1 MRVLSHHLRS
11 EHPQPEPCA
20 ALQADRDVAREV
32 TLSADELAFYAEN
45 GFLAVPG
52 VVREDACAILHDEV
66 LQVCEKDPGI
76 GLTAAELAA
85 GGEREGDMLR
95 QSAMYTDEQLISRLR
110 SSPALLSLASQVVG
124 GPALLYNGFTAVK
137 GANGGGLFDYHQD
150 NMYTRHDNG
159 LRSLPRT
166 DEGNNDGL
174 GSCGIW
180 VALHDLPDPENGCL
194 VVAVGSHKRGTLPAH
209 EYESNR
215 RRGEDGQTFEGNDKQ
230 LPPDDPVRNGL
241 MLPVRMRRG
250 DIVLFTR
257 ATVHSSAPNTSPTTR
272 VGYGLQ
278 YFRED
283 VRWLDPRG
291 AQDPGSSWDPA
302 GEWRPLSDD
311 SCPAKQVTPVKQLGE
326 TNPGLAA
333 GSVNVSAP
341 KKAKE

>member
-1 MRVLSHHLRS
+1 MPPLKRSQFPPPIRQLDAAKSSLQHLSDQERL
-11 EHPQPEPCA
+11 
-20 ALQADRDVAREV
+20 
-32 TLSADELAFYAEN
+32 
-45 GFLAVPG
+45 
-52 VVREDACAILHDEV
+52 I
-66 LQVCEKDPGI
+66 
-76 GLTAAELAA
+76 TAK
-85 GGEREGDMLR
+85 
-95 QSAMYTDEQLISRLR
+95 
-110 SSPALLSLASQVVG
+110 V
-124 GPALLYNGFTAVK
+124 
-137 GANGGGLFDYHQD
+137 
-150 NMYTRHDNG
+150 
-159 LRSLPRT
+159 
-166 DEGNNDGL
+166 
-174 GSCGIW
+174 
-180 VALHDLPDPENGCL
+180 
-194 VVAVGSHKRGTLPAH
+194 
-209 EYESNR
+209 
-215 RRGEDGQTFEGNDKQ
+215 